1 MRHLFSHNPFDPL
14 LIPDAAAAIA
24 EGLKGDVH
32 YACEFEPG
40 GGAALFASYLAERL
54 VRGERLLFR
63 ADLQMATGDEHLVKL
78 LARSFVQTFAG
89 DLGRIEGVLKK
100 LIPTATPRLVMGENP
115 HIDIDYGTDP
125 RKIFANLLDLPELM
139 GVEEN
144 RGATVIWKGFGR
156 IEEIL
161 GAEGP
166 RIFTAKAKGHG
177 ITNHIM
183 IGDGAI
189 KAAQKLEGHLPP
201 GRVRTLRGA
210 DLIPAGA
217 LEAWL
222 IRIFDKAG
230 LPLQSETAAAIV
242 RLADGKLET
251 AQNIARAIGRTA
263 ATATDTGALDRAV
276 NDILA
281 DASTAHAQV
290 WELLNPRQRSVLYGL
305 TRSAER
311 SLYSEWFIKEF
322 GFKTA
327 TNLQAAIRALN
338 AKGILHKRGK
348 QWVFADPFFALWI
361 QRHNG

>member
-1 MRHLFSHNPFDPL
+1 MRHLFIQNPFGQL
-14 LIPDAAAAIA
+14 LLPETAEAIA
-24 EGLKGDVH
+24 EGLKANIH
-32 YACEFEPG
+32 FACEFEPG
-40 GGAALFASYLAERL
+40 CGGALFAGHLAERL
-54 VRGERLLFR
+54 NGGERLLFR

-89 DLGRIEGVLKK
+89 DLRRIEGALKK
-100 LIPTATPRLVMGENP
+100 LIPTATPRLVTGENP

-139 GVEEN
+139 GVEES
-144 RGATVIWKGFGR
+144 RGATVIWNGFGR

-161 GAEGP
+161 GSEGP
-166 RIFTAKAKGHG
+166 RLFTAKAKGHA
-177 ITNHIM
+177 ITSHIM
-183 IGDGAI
+183 IGGGVST
-189 KAAQKLEGHLPP
+189 AAQKLEGSMP
-201 GRVRTLRGA
+201 GRVRTLRGPE
-210 DLIPAGA
+210 LVSAGA

-222 IRIFDKAG
+222 IRIFGEEG
-230 LPLQSETAAAIV
+230 LSLQPETAAAIV

-251 AQNIARAIGRTA
+251 AQNIARAFGDNWGAAAGPETLDLAVDDILASA
-263 ATATDTGALDRAV
+263 ATAYG
-276 NDILA
+276 
-281 DASTAHAQV
+281 QV

-305 TRSAER
+305 TRSGER

-348 QWVFADPFFALWI
+348 QWVFADPLFALWI
-361 QRHNG
+361 QRRNG